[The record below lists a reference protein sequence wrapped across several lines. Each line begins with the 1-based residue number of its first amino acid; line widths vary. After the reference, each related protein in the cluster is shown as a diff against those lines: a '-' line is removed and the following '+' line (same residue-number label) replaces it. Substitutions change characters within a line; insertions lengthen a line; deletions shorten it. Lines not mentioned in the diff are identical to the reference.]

1 MSSAKPHTTSQRRFG
16 LFRGRKRTLGALAA
30 LAGIS
35 AVVIIALS
43 TQNAVPLIDAG
54 ADATDTC
61 DIDIE
66 DQLDQLGVPGLA
78 AAIVKDGEI
87 ACVSVAGYSEIS
99 DRRPVTPDTLFLV
112 ASVSKTVTATA
123 LMQLYERGRF
133 RLDDDINDYLPFEVE
148 IPAAPDEAITFRHL
162 LTHTSSLKDNPIAF
176 NTFTEYGADPDLSL
190 AELLEDYLTPE
201 GDLYSRFQNF
211 IGEEPG
217 TEHRYANINFVLIG
231 YLVEVI
237 SGQPFDEYCRSNIF
251 RPLSMHHSGWKLA
264 DIEVSSLATPY
275 ESSWFGYDAIEQYGQ
290 ANYPDGMLRTSV
302 VELSRFVLAYLD
314 NGIFNFNRVLQSS
327 TIDEM
332 LKQQTPVKRNQ
343 GFGWFSRTIDDRTVW
358 GHDGT
363 DDGASAQIWLYP
375 QEETAVIIMA
385 NGPWDNEDQLL
396 ELLFAEAESY

>member
-1 MSSAKPHTTSQRRFG
+1 MNSAKPKKTFRERLG
-16 LFRGRKRTLGALAA
+16 RFRGRKRTVGALAV
-30 LAGIS
+30 LACVC
-35 AVVIIALS
+35 AVLVIGLS
-43 TQNAVPLIDAG
+43 TQHAVPLIDAG

-61 DIDIE
+61 DVDIE
-66 DQLDQLGVPGLA
+66 SQLKDLGVPGLA

-99 DRRPVTPDTLFLV
+99 DRRPVTPDTLFLI

-133 RLDDDINDYLPFEVE
+133 GLDDDINDYLPFEVE
-148 IPAAPDEAITFRHL
+148 IPAAPDEPITFRQL
-162 LTHTSSLKDNPIAF
+162 LTHTASLKDNPIAF
-176 NTFTEYGADPDLSL
+176 NTFTEYGEDPDLSL
-190 AELLEDYLTPE
+190 AELLESYLTPE

-211 IGEEPG
+211 IDEEPG

-231 YLVEVI
+231 YLVERL
-237 SGQPFDEYCRSNIF
+237 SGQPFDEYCRNNIF
-251 RPLSMHHSGWKLA
+251 KPLSMHHSGWKLSQVEITA
-264 DIEVSSLATPY
+264 LATPY
-275 ESSWFGYDAIEQYGQ
+275 ESSWFGYDALEQYGQ

-314 NGIFNFNRVLQSS
+314 DGIFNFNRILRSS
-327 TIDEM
+327 TISEM
-332 LKQQTPVKRNQ
+332 LKQQTSEKRNQ

-375 QEETAVIIMA
+375 QEDTGVIIMA
-385 NGPWDNEDQLL
+385 NGPWENEDQLL
-396 ELLFAEAESY
+396 ELLFAEAENY